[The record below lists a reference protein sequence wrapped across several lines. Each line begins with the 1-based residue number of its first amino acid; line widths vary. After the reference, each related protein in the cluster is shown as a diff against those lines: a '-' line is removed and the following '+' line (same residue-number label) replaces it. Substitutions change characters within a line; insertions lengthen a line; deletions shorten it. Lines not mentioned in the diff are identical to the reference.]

1 MQGWPIMQESVIH
14 RAAPWLGSMTTRLR
28 RSGRS
33 AREQLAHYLS
43 EIAAYWN
50 RQPVDRFWPPHP

>member
-1 MQGWPIMQESVIH
+1 MQG
-14 RAAPWLGSMTTRLR
+14 SMADRQAWMDDLVRRLR
-28 RSGRS
+28 RS
-33 AREQLAHYLS
+33 REQLAHYLS

>member
-1 MQGWPIMQESVIH
+1 MQDSVIQ
-14 RAAPWLGSMTTRLR
+14 RATPRHGPWLGHVAARLR

-33 AREQLAHYLS
+33 AREQLAQYLS
-43 EIAAYWN
+43 EIAAYWT